1 MNSVF
6 KFVLFISILMSLI
19 ACEQKIS
26 KKNAALNESE
36 IALADTLG
44 FDREILLEVKSY
56 AHVPLSQ
63 LKTVFSEYR
72 PETKEIEKTVSKH
85 NGITFSTDQKRARK
99 IILLLK
105 DSLKEKGYRIFL
117 SEMHFGYSPDQVAII
132 KSNDQFDILRVKQTD
147 AANYGL
153 DNNAVISQLKKWHE
167 MYPFEITGADLDWVE
182 AEFIQQPKD
191 MLQFAKEV
199 YKFCPDV
206 VEQGTETVE
215 RLAREMKRSNTLYL
229 WWD

>member
-1 MNSVF
+1 MISTL
-6 KFVLFISILMSLI
+6 KFVVIISMLLSLI
-19 ACEQKIS
+19 ACEKGIQK
-26 KKNAALNESE
+26 KEVTLDESE
-36 IALADTLG
+36 TALAETLG
-44 FDREILLEVKSY
+44 FDKEILLEVKSY
-56 AHVPLSQ
+56 ADAPLSQ
-63 LKTVFSEYR
+63 LKTVFSEYL
-72 PETKEIEKTVSKH
+72 PETKKIKKTVTKH
-85 NGITFSTDQKRARK
+85 SGIIFSTDQKKARE

-105 DSLKEKGYRIFL
+105 ESLKAKGYRIFL

-147 AANYGL
+147 AANFGL
-153 DNNAVISQLKKWHE
+153 DNNAVITHLKKWHE
-167 MYPFEITGADLDWVE
+167 LYPFEIIGADLDWVE

-206 VEQGTETVE
+206 VDQGTETVE
-215 RLAREMKRSNTLYL
+215 RLAQEMKRTNTLYL

>member
-1 MNSVF
+1 MNSTF
-6 KFVLFISILMSLI
+6 KSIVIISMLLSLI
-19 ACEQKIS
+19 ACEKGIQK
-26 KKNAALNESE
+26 KEVTLDESE
-36 IALADTLG
+36 TALAETLG
-44 FDREILLEVKSY
+44 FDKEILLEVKSY
-56 AHVPLSQ
+56 AHAPLSQ
-63 LKTVFSEYR
+63 LKTVFSEYQA
-72 PETKEIEKTVSKH
+72 ETKKIEKTVNKH
-85 NGITFSTDQKRARK
+85 NGITFSTDQEKARK

-105 DSLKEKGYRIFL
+105 ENLKAKGYRIFL

>member
-1 MNSVF
+1 MNSTF
-6 KFVLFISILMSLI
+6 KFIVLILMLLSLL
-19 ACEQKIS
+19 ACEKRIQK
-26 KKNAALNESE
+26 KEVTLDEAE

-44 FDREILLEVKSY
+44 FDREVLLEVKSY
-56 AHVPLSQ
+56 AHVPLGQ
-63 LKTVFSEYR
+63 LKTVFSEYL
-72 PETKEIEKTVSKH
+72 PETKKFEQTETRH
-85 NGITFSTDQKRARK
+85 NGITFSTDQERARK
-99 IILLLK
+99 IILQLN
-105 DSLKEKGYRIFL
+105 DSLKAKGYRIFL
-117 SEMHFGYSPDQVAII
+117 SEMHFGYSPDQVAVI
-132 KSNDQFDILRVKQTD
+132 KSNDQFDILRIKQTD
-147 AANYGL
+147 GINYGL
-153 DNNAVISQLKKWHE
+153 DNNAVITQLKKWYE

>member
-1 MNSVF
+1 MKSTF
-6 KFVLFISILMSLI
+6 KFIVIISLLLSLI
-19 ACEQKIS
+19 ACEKGIQK
-26 KKNAALNESE
+26 KEVTLEKSE
-36 IALADTLG
+36 TALAETLG
-44 FDREILLEVKSY
+44 FDKEILLEVKSY

-63 LKTVFSEYR
+63 LTTVFSEYL
-72 PETKEIEKTVSKH
+72 PETKKIEQTITRHS
-85 NGITFSTDQKRARK
+85 GITFSTDQKRARQ
-99 IILLLK
+99 IIRQLK
-105 DSLKEKGYRIFL
+105 DSLKAKGYRIFL

-132 KSNDQFDILRVKQTD
+132 KTRDQFDILRVKQTD

-153 DNNAVISQLKKWHE
+153 DNNAVITQLKKWHE
-167 MYPFEITGADLDWVE
+167 LYPFEITGADLDWVE

-215 RLAREMKRSNTLYL
+215 RLAREMKNSNTLYL

>member
-1 MNSVF
+1 MNSTF
-6 KFVLFISILMSLI
+6 KFIVIISLLLSLI
-19 ACEQKIS
+19 ACEKGIQK
-26 KKNAALNESE
+26 KEVTLDESE
-36 IALADTLG
+36 TALAETLG
-44 FDREILLEVKSY
+44 FEKEILLEVKSY

-63 LKTVFSEYR
+63 LKTVFSEYL
-72 PETKEIEKTVSKH
+72 PETKKIEKTVTKH
-85 NGITFSTDQKRARK
+85 NGIIFSTDQKKARK
-99 IILLLK
+99 IVLQLK
-105 DSLKEKGYRIFL
+105 DRLKEKGYRIFV

-132 KSNDQFDILRVKQTD
+132 KTQDQFDILRVKQTD
-147 AANYGL
+147 AANFGL
-153 DNNAVISQLKKWHE
+153 DNNAVITQLKKWHE
-167 MYPFEITGADLDWVE
+167 LYPFEITGADLDWVE

-215 RLAREMKRSNTLYL
+215 RLAQEMKRSNTLYL